1 MLIRSRTSI
10 GDIRLD
16 ATLRISHRVVA
27 EVTQQPVEE
36 GADIADHMR
45 LMPQNLEVV
54 GVIVPDDPSLLATG
68 GTTTENLQGTLQN
81 TLSVPGLASAA
92 RDVEAWTA
100 LKALIRARKRLEI
113 VTRYD
118 TYFILPLELLADED
132 AGFVT
137 ALQFT
142 MRFLEIEVGT
152 VKTLDNIDDALK
164 DTVGGKVGGD
174 NLGQQTLGGEEEIQ
188 AGKQTKPKPKV
199 VNSFNTVYQAAA

>member
-1 MLIRSRTSI
+1 MLIRSKTSI
-10 GDIRLD
+10 GDITID

-27 EVTQQPVEE
+27 EVTQQPIEE

-45 LMPQNLEVV
+45 LMPQGLEIV
-54 GVIVPDDPSLLATG
+54 GIIVPDDPSILASG
-68 GTTTENLQGTLQN
+68 GTFGENAEATARNLFR
-81 TLSVPGLASAA
+81 VPGLASEA
-92 RDVEAWTA
+92 RDVEAWQN

-118 TYFILPLELLADED
+118 TYFILPIELIADED
-132 AGFVT
+132 AGFGT

-142 MRFLEIEVGT
+142 MRFMEVEIGSVRS
-152 VKTLDNIDDALK
+152 LDNIDDALK

-174 NLGQQTLGGEEEIQ
+174 NLGQQTLGGEEEVQ

-199 VNSFNTVYQAAA
+199 VNSFNTVYQGA